1 MKEFLEAGKICNTH
15 GLKGHLKIMPWTDS
29 PYVYE
34 DFEFLYIDNKEY
46 CIEELRYQKNFV
58 ILKLKGIDDAT
69 KASEYKEK
77 TVFCDKRDIGA
88 LNDDTYFVADLI
100 SCEIVEDGV
109 VLGSVIDVINN
120 GAADLYE
127 IRQPDN
133 TFFYLPAIKENILKV
148 DIQNKIINVKL
159 PKGLLE

>member
-1 MKEFLEAGKICNTH
+1 MSEFLEAGKVCNIH

-34 DFEFLYIDNKEY
+34 DFEFLYIDSVKY
-46 CIEELRYQKNFV
+46 SIEELRYQKNFV
-58 ILKLKGIDDAT
+58 IVKLSGINDAN

-77 TVFCDKRDIGA
+77 IVCCKREDLGV
-88 LNDDTYFVADLI
+88 LEDDTFFVTDLI
-100 SCEIVEDGV
+100 SCKIIEDGNE
-109 VLGSVIDVINN
+109 LGIVTDVINN

-127 IRQPDN
+127 IKQPDN
-133 TFFYLPAIKENILKV
+133 TFFYLPAVKENILKV